1 MIKNSEFFNKL
12 SDDYD
17 QMINFENALK
27 NKSKTLLNFVSPT
40 DQYAL
45 DLGCGTGADA
55 IVLTKLGL
63 NVDAV
68 DHSKGMLKQAVL
80 NAKRYDTDINFI
92 HSGLNDLE
100 LKAKNYNIIVSLG
113 NTIANIDRND
123 LGILIKKLWSY
134 LSKGGKMVIQI
145 INFAKLPSSGTHL
158 LNTFENDAVS
168 IIRKYDIKPKSIDF
182 IIDKRDKVKNL
193 QSQIVTKL
201 YPHSAEDFE
210 KFAKELGFTLEI
222 YGDLNKSPFKAK
234 ESSNLV
240 AVLVKQSFKTKR

>member
-17 QMINFENALK
+17 QMIDFENSLK
-27 NKSKTLLNFVSPT
+27 NKSKTLFNFISPT
-40 DQYAL
+40 DQFAL

-55 IVLTKLGL
+55 IVLSKLGL
-63 NVDAV
+63 NVDAI

-80 NAKRYDTDINFI
+80 NAKKLDTEINFI
-92 HSGLNDLE
+92 HSSLKDLD
-100 LKAKNYNIIVSLG
+100 LTDKNYNIVVSLG
-113 NTIANIDRND
+113 NTIANINRND
-123 LGILIKKLWSY
+123 LRFLLKKLWSY
-134 LSKGGKMVIQI
+134 LNEGGKIVIQI
-145 INFAKLPSSGTHL
+145 INFAKLPASGTYL
-158 LNTFENDAVS
+158 LNTFENDSVS

-201 YPHSAEDFE
+201 YPHSAENFTN
-210 KFAKELGFTLEI
+210 FAKELGFTLKI

-240 AVLVKQSFKTKR
+240 AILVK